1 MSEGLIY
8 KKMAAVMAD
17 IKGVPKD
24 GYNQAQRFSF
34 RSIDD
39 TVNIVKHAMDKHG
52 VTLVPTVDHVER
64 WTYETSKGS
73 TMNAVNVMVSYTFFA
88 EDGSCVMASMT
99 GEASD
104 SGDKATSK
112 ALSMALKYLF
122 FQTFL
127 CGTDPDPDA
136 EAAPPAAVVVNPGA
150 LTAADKTRIAALGKK
165 AGFEK
170 DALRSAIADIV
181 GRQISSTADLVR
193 DDLPSIERHLTALV
207 SLQAEAATQ

>member
-1 MSEGLIY
+1 VSDGLIY
-8 KKMAAVMAD
+8 AKMAAVMAD

-39 TVNIVKHAMDKHG
+39 TVSIVKASMDKHG
-52 VTLVPTVDHVER
+52 VSLVPTVDHVER

-73 TMNAVNVMVSYTFFA
+73 TMNAVNVIVSYTFFA

-112 ALSMALKYLF
+112 ALSMAMKYLF

-136 EAAPPAAVVVNPGA
+136 EVAPAPVATNPSA
-150 LTAADKTRIAALGKK
+150 LTQADKTRLAALGKQ
-165 AGFEK
+165 AGLEK
-170 DALRSAIADIV
+170 DSLRDVIQHVV
-181 GRQISSTADLVR
+181 GRPIASTNDLTR
-193 DDLPSIERHLTALV
+193 NDLTDIESHLAARITAV
-207 SLQAEAATQ
+207 SAAEKG

>member
-1 MSEGLIY
+1 LIY

-39 TVNIVKHAMDKHG
+39 TVAIVKTAMDKHG
-52 VTLVPTVDHVER
+52 VTLLPAVDHVER
-64 WTYETSKGS
+64 WSYETAKGS
-73 TMNAVNVMVSYTFFA
+73 TMNAVNVIVSYTFFA

-112 ALSMALKYLF
+112 ALSMSLKYLF

-136 EAAPPAAVVVNPGA
+136 EVAPEAVESPNA
-150 LTAADKTRIAALGKK
+150 LTSADKTKIAALGKRV
-165 AGFEK
+165 GLER
-170 DALRSAIADIV
+170 DALREAIENAV
-181 GRQISSTADLVR
+181 GRPIASTNDLTK
-193 DDLPSIERHLTALV
+193 DDLSGIEKYL
-207 SLQAEAATQ
+207 SEKETQ